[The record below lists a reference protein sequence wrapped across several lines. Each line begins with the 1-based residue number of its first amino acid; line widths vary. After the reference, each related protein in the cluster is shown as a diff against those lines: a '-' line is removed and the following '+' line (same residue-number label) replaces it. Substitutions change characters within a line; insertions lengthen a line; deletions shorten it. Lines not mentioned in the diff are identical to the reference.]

1 MDRDSGTHFA
11 SSPDGKAA
19 EAIRVAVTSGSTTA
33 RTEALEQLVQLVT
46 SRPLNEAQLQ
56 DVVRILLL
64 TLAYT
69 DGRTRHLALQ
79 ALEHVLL
86 QSHEQQKSSPSATAH
101 GPPLVAGLLRWL
113 ETEAKRAEKGGA
125 ASSRFVPLTW
135 ACIVYSTWPVG
146 GQRAQ
151 NGEWSNLVNSLA
163 ALVYCF
169 LDGRHDVKPSLR
181 KAVLTVARRAV
192 RSAPNVVPS
201 LVQLLT
207 SATSSATALRN
218 APLLGLTMDVVLR
231 LKPKKGVD
239 TSAIMKQVRPAV
251 QTFWAQHV
259 LGAKSLPPKHVMH
272 AFDDFLAATAGDDA
286 AEPSWLATLETS
298 LSQNPEVGIASVEAL
313 LSNLPESVL
322 SATHFRGRCIPL
334 VLASTKSAAV
344 ATREAA
350 THVGCKLVAG
360 IESASADDVG
370 KLRKFVLDSTCQ
382 LLKSGKTAS
391 PDHRAALYIILSSVP
406 PSEVTSVE
414 IQTTALA
421 ALSKESNEPVVRALL
436 QAVSIHVPYLL
447 AQNVAI
453 GASQTGSLVKAMQE
467 TKATTRRAAHA
478 AVGDVFWALSQSP
491 TERTDAA
498 VAFATGVLPGI
509 ESALKLLGSNPVNA
523 PSGPLEGYVAIAV
536 LKMRLRLWDIK
547 KIEDMLKANIT
558 MKGLLVGG
566 AKPSFLLWD
575 KVYRKATTA
584 EEELWLLRAIESV
597 IIADAATVEKDDA
610 LQSSLF
616 QVIAHLILHSS
627 HFETRTAA
635 TRTLASLQRTYSNLV
650 HSIVGRGLL
659 DWITQDLS
667 AAKTKPTSEDAPTP
681 VDLAPRFRP
690 ILLALAQFE
699 DEVEPTQREELLTR
713 LVVLAHHPRITSGS
727 SAVWVDMLLRAGLA
741 PERVVENRV
750 DELISLVL
758 TNAPADVEV
767 GHQLAP
773 PLAVVS
779 LLTSRLIHHSQAK
792 TLPEAAYAAASSLA
806 LINPTTIIPRLFKQL
821 GEDLDPKQLDFI
833 GTTEFGIWSTS
844 EGTTF
849 VDVLAAAKAN
859 EKGTAAIKKSKDR
872 EIELWEAELREA
884 LARKKPQVSTLSKAD
899 QRIFEQQLVVE
910 ADTRRKMRSALGR
923 VRRGFKLSICLVQ
936 SHAELVNEYLAS
948 IISEVLSVIASPAAS
963 LVAEDAFDTYLL
975 LGRVCSPRLGS
986 FEGALGVA
994 VLRSL
999 DAPVVP
1005 ESFRAEPLSAL
1016 VTRVLYRIR
1025 FLAEE
1030 TPFDSATFAY
1040 AAPLV
1045 NSATRA
1051 VDLKS
1056 ASLESVL
1063 EQMTLALD
1071 FLAYHARA
1079 CAGTAFP
1086 RLAVIN
1092 DILSVLSSFP
1102 ALARAATTTLVDVC
1116 EAIRDNA
1123 SALEIETVLAALRSE
1138 ETSLRFAC
1146 LQAVQPLDL
1155 TDLVFPA
1162 NLWVACHDSD
1172 HRNRELAVT
1181 AWDDNALDVPESF
1194 LEILLPLLSHHAA
1207 TIRTSAAEAVVAA
1220 LATHPT
1226 QLDETIAQLAA
1237 EYRDKAKEIV
1247 PQYDQ
1252 FGMIIEESLTAE
1264 DPWKTR
1270 EALGTTLRLA
1280 APLFEPRH
1288 VQSFFDLLIDDSAL
1302 GDRKQAVRSE
1312 MLEAAMS
1319 VIDFHGAENLQAL
1332 INRFEEFLRRPS
1344 TGDETQDYTFE
1355 SLVILLGRLAR
1366 HLDPADTRVKTVVA
1380 RLVDALKTPSE
1391 VVQAAVCDCL
1401 SPLARVVSDEVP
1413 ALVDQLM
1420 DELFHAEKYAER
1432 RGAAFGLAG
1441 FVRGRGISTLRE
1453 FSILGQLRDNAE
1465 DKKSMPARQGAVF
1478 AYEILSTV
1486 LGRLFEPYVTDIL
1499 PTLLASFGDTSREV
1513 RDATQDAAKA
1523 IMSQLSGH
1531 AVKLML
1537 PTLLEGLDEKQWRA
1551 KKGAID
1557 MIGNMAFLA
1566 PRQLSLSLPTI
1577 LPRLTEV
1584 LMDTHKQVRE
1594 AANSSLMRFGE
1605 VVTNPE
1611 IQVMTST
1618 LLDALVDPAK
1628 KTAKA
1633 LDALLSTTFAH
1644 FIDSSSLSLV
1654 VPILER
1660 GLRER
1665 SADIKR
1671 KASAI
1676 VGNMATITESQDL
1689 IPHLQQLVPLL
1700 RGVLIDP
1707 VPEARSTAAKSMGAL
1722 VERLGENNFP
1732 DLVESLMAV
1741 LKSPSSGVDQQGAA
1755 QGLAEV
1761 LQACGIDRLEGVLP
1775 TILSNTSNPR
1785 VYVREGHIS
1794 LLVFLPA
1801 TFGERFSPYLGRII
1815 QPVLNGLADDSDY
1828 VRDASMRAGRMI
1840 VANHSTKAIDLLLPE
1855 LESGLFDPSW
1865 RIRQSSVQLVGELLF
1880 RVSGVSGKV
1889 DGDED
1894 AEDDVDEPSIGSDA
1908 ARKALLETLGREK
1921 RDRVLSGLYIVRQ
1934 DSVGVVRQA
1943 ALHVWKA
1950 LVSNTPRM
1958 VREIL
1963 SVLMQIIVRI
1973 LAAPGAEQR
1982 ATAATTLAETCR
1994 KLGEAVIGEVIGI
2007 LRKAMSSSDRRQREG
2022 VCLALT
2028 ELMANTNRSSLEA
2041 HESAIIEAVRNAL
2054 VDPEPSV
2061 RTAAARAFDVAQQVI
2076 GTRSIDETIP
2086 TLLDALQQP
2095 GETADAALA
2104 ALQEVM
2110 QVRAEKI
2117 FPVLIPRL
2125 IAPPITAFN
2134 ARALAALVRV
2144 AGSAL
2149 GRRLTQIIDALQ
2161 HAQGVESDSSTAGD
2175 LDDALSAVLGS
2186 VEDHDSGLGSLLMHM
2201 LSLAKAEAPAKRVV
2215 GCNLFARF
2223 CSVTQADFD
2232 DFKVDWIRQLVSL
2245 LDDRAPEVIDAAW
2258 EALDALVKTVEK
2270 DEMEGFV
2277 VPLRRTI
2284 ESVGTPGVAVVGFS
2298 RPNGLKPLLPIL
2310 LQGLLA
2316 GTGEQREYS
2325 AHALGDLV
2333 ERTDPAAF
2341 KPYTIREFQIRLAE
2355 AKDRPCLTIFRPPNA
2370 LPRYT
2375 EVVGPLIRVI
2385 GDRFP
2390 PPVKSAILSTLTV
2403 LLNRVQQFVKP
2414 FFPQLQ
2420 RTFIKSLADA
2430 SSLSVR
2436 NRGVTAL
2443 GVLMQHQPRVDAVVT
2458 DLVNLA
2464 TTESGEIRDSVVN
2477 GLAAVVFSGGKNL
2490 TSGPQAA
2497 CVDLVSQ
2504 AFSEHG
2510 REPYNLAISRL
2521 LAGLATHDPSSIS
2534 FLVQS
2539 FLLGELPSTAL
2550 SSIAMRELIDT
2561 APRVLYEVD
2570 PSGTVE
2576 KVQKNAGSGMA
2587 PAIARPAR
2595 DTLALFKE
2603 RSPWCDDESLLAS
2616 L

>member
-19 EAIRVAVTSGSTTA
+19 EAIRFAVTSGSTTA

-46 SRPLNEAQLQ
+46 SRPLDEAQLQ

-86 QSHEQQKSSPSATAH
+86 QSHEQQKSRPSTTAH

-113 ETEAKRAEKGGA
+113 EIEAKRAEKGGA

-169 LDGRHDVKPSLR
+169 LDARHDVKPSLR

-192 RSAPNVVPS
+192 RSAPNVVPC

-239 TSAIMKQVRPAV
+239 RSAIIKQVRPAV

-259 LGAKSLPPKHVMH
+259 LGAKSLPPEHVMH
-272 AFDDFLAATAGDDA
+272 AFDDFLAATTGDDA
-286 AEPSWLATLETS
+286 AESSWFVTLESS

-360 IESASADDVG
+360 IESASPNDVG
-370 KLRKFVLDSTCQ
+370 KLRKSVLDSTCQ

-421 ALSKESNEPVVRALL
+421 ALSKESHEPVVRALL

-478 AVGDVFWALSQSP
+478 AVGDVFWALSQSL

-523 PSGPLEGYVAIAV
+523 PSGPLEGYVAVAV
-536 LKMRLRLWDIK
+536 LKTQLRLWDVK
-547 KIEDMLKANIT
+547 KIEDMLKANVT

-597 IIADAATVEKDDA
+597 IIADATTVEKNDA

-627 HFETRTAA
+627 YFETRTAA
-635 TRTLASLQRTYSNLV
+635 TRTLASLQRTNSNLV
-650 HSIVGRGLL
+650 HSIVGKGLL
-659 DWITQDLS
+659 DWITQDPS
-667 AAKTKPTSEDAPTP
+667 AGKTKPTSEDAPTP

-741 PERVVENRV
+741 PEKVVENRV
-750 DELISLVL
+750 DELLSLVL
-758 TNAPADVEV
+758 TNAPADVE
-767 GHQLAP
+767 
-773 PLAVVS
+773 
-779 LLTSRLIHHSQAK
+779 AK

-806 LINPTTIIPRLFKQL
+806 LINPTTIIPRLFEQL

-833 GTTEFGIWSTS
+833 GTTEFGIWSTP

-849 VDVLAAAKAN
+849 VDALGTAKAN

-872 EIELWEAELREA
+872 EIELWEAELRVA

-936 SHAELVNEYLAS
+936 SRAELVNEYLAS

-1051 VDLKS
+1051 VDPKS

-1102 ALARAATTTLVDVC
+1102 ALARTATTALVDVC

-1138 ETSLRFAC
+1138 ETSVRFAC
-1146 LQAVQPLDL
+1146 LQAIQPLDL

-1172 HRNRELAVT
+1172 HRNRQLAVT

-1207 TIRTSAAEAVVAA
+1207 TIRTSTAEAVVAA

-1288 VQSFFDLLIDDSAL
+1288 VQSFFDLLIDESAL

-1344 TGDETQDYTFE
+1344 KGDETQDYIFE

-1366 HLDPADTRVKTVVA
+1366 HLDPADERVKTVVA

-1401 SPLARVVSDEVP
+1401 SPLARVVSDDVP
-1413 ALVDQLM
+1413 ALVDQLL

-1441 FVRGRGISTLRE
+1441 FVRGRGVSTLRE

-1499 PTLLASFGDTSREV
+1499 PTLLACFGDTSREV

-1557 MIGNMAFLA
+1557 MMGNMAFLA

-1644 FIDSSSLSLV
+1644 FIDSSSLALV

-1921 RDRVLSGLYIVRQ
+1921 RDCVLSGLYIVRQ

-2144 AGSAL
+2144 AGSAV

-2161 HAQGVESDSSTAGD
+2161 HAQSVESDSSTAGD

-2245 LDDRAPEVIDAAW
+2245 LDDRSPEVIDAAW

-2270 DEMEGFV
+2270 DDMEGFV

-2325 AHALGDLV
+2325 AYALGDLV

-2341 KPYTIREFQIRLAE
+2341 KPYTIQ
-2355 AKDRPCLTIFRPPNA
+2355 
-2370 LPRYT
+2370 
-2375 EVVGPLIRVI
+2375 VVGPLIRVI

-2420 RTFIKSLADA
+2420 RTFIKSLTDA

-2464 TTESGEIRDSVVN
+2464 MTESGELRDSVVN
-2477 GLAAVVFSGGKNL
+2477 GLAAVVVSGGKNL

-2497 CVDLVSQ
+2497 CVDLVSE

-2587 PAIARPAR
+2587 PTIARPAR

>member
-1 MDRDSGTHFA
+1 MHHSSTPRLA
-11 SSPDGKAA
+11 SSSDGNAT
-19 EAIRVAVTSGSTTA
+19 ESIRHAVTSGSTTA

-46 SRPLNEAQLQ
+46 SRPLDEAQLQ

-69 DGRTRHLALQ
+69 DGRTRYLALQ

-86 QSHEQQKSSPSATAH
+86 KWHALRESTPPSAAP
-101 GPPLVAGLLRWL
+101 GPPLVAGLLRWV

-135 ACIVYSTWPVG
+135 ACTVYSTWPADA
-146 GQRAQ
+146 QRSKQ
-151 NGEWSNLVNSLA
+151 PEWLALINSIAVLVF
-163 ALVYCF
+163 CF
-169 LDGRHDVKPSLR
+169 LDARHDVKPSLR
-181 KAVLTVARRAV
+181 KAVTTVARRAV
-192 RSAPNVVPS
+192 RSSPNAVPS
-201 LVQLLT
+201 LVQVLT
-207 SATSSATALRN
+207 SATGSSTATRN
-218 APLLGLTMDVVLR
+218 APLLGLAVDVVLR
-231 LKPKKGVD
+231 LKPNRGVD
-239 TSAIMKQVRPAV
+239 GPAILQQVRPTV
-251 QTFWAQHV
+251 QSFWAQHV
-259 LGAKSLPPKHVMH
+259 LGAKTLPPRHVLH
-272 AFDDFLAATAGDDA
+272 AFDDFLAATTGDDGTGS
-286 AEPSWLATLETS
+286 SWLAALETS
-298 LSQNPEVGIASVEAL
+298 LLSSPEVGIASVEAL
-313 LSNLPESVL
+313 LSALPESVL
-322 SATHFRGRCIPL
+322 SSTHFRARCIPL
-334 VLASTKSAAV
+334 VLSSTKSAAV
-344 ATREAA
+344 PIREAA

-360 IESASADDVG
+360 IGSASSKDVE
-370 KLRKFVLDSTCQ
+370 KLRKSVLDSTCQ
-382 LLKSGKTAS
+382 LLKSGKTVS
-391 PDHRAALYIILSSVP
+391 PDHRAALYTVLSCVP
-406 PSEVTSVE
+406 PSETTSVE
-414 IQTTALA
+414 IQTTALM
-421 ALSKESNEPVVRALL
+421 ALPKESNEAVVRALL
-436 QAVSIHVPYLL
+436 QAVSTHIPYLL
-447 AQNVAI
+447 AQNVMI
-453 GASQTGSLVKAMQE
+453 GTSQTASLVKAMQE

-478 AVGDVFWALSQSP
+478 AVGNVFWALP
-491 TERTDAA
+491 HPPRERTDAA
-498 VAFATGVLPGI
+498 VAFAIGILPGI

-523 PSGPLEGYVAIAV
+523 PSGPLEGYVTVAV
-536 LKMRLRLWDIK
+536 LKTRLRLWDMK
-547 KIEDMLKANIT
+547 KIDDVLKTYAT
-558 MKGLLVGG
+558 MKGLLIVA

-575 KVYRKATTA
+575 KVYRKATTV
-584 EEELWLLRAIESV
+584 EEELWLLRALESV
-597 IIADAATVEKDDA
+597 IIADATTADKDEA

-616 QVIAHLILHSS
+616 QAIAHLLLHST
-627 HFETRTAA
+627 HFETRTAV
-635 TRTLASLQRTYSNLV
+635 TQTLASLQRINSSLV
-650 HSIVGRGLL
+650 HSIVRKGLL
-659 DWITQDLS
+659 DWITQDGS
-667 AAKTKPTSEDAPTP
+667 ATKAKPTSEDAPTP

-690 ILLALAQFE
+690 ILLALARFE
-699 DEVEPTQREELLTR
+699 KEVEPAQREELLTR

-727 SAVWVDMLLRAGLA
+727 SAVWVDMLLRAGLV
-741 PERVVENRV
+741 PEQVVANRA
-750 DELISLVL
+750 DELLSLVL
-758 TNAPADVEV
+758 QNAPADVE
-767 GHQLAP
+767 GK
-773 PLAVVS
+773 
-779 LLTSRLIHHSQAK
+779 RL
-792 TLPEAAYAAASSLA
+792 PNAAYAAASSLA
-806 LINPTTIIPRLFKQL
+806 LINPTIIIPRLFEQL
-821 GEDLDPKQLDFI
+821 GEDLDPKKLDFI
-833 GTTEFGIWSTS
+833 GNKEFGIWSTP

-849 VDVLAAAKAN
+849 VDVLGAAKAN
-859 EKGTAAIKKSKDR
+859 GKGTAAIKKSKDR
-872 EIELWEAELREA
+872 EIEIWEAELREA

-899 QRIFEQQLVVE
+899 QKLLEQQLLVE
-910 ADTRRKMRSALGR
+910 ADTRRQMRSALGR

-936 SHAELVNEYLAS
+936 SRAELVNEYLAS
-948 IISEVLSVIASPAAS
+948 IISEVLAVIASPAAS
-963 LVAEDAFDTYLL
+963 LVAEDAFETYLL

-986 FEGALGVA
+986 FQRALGVV

-1016 VTRVLYRIR
+1016 VTRVLYRIG

-1045 NSATRA
+1045 NTATRA
-1051 VDLKS
+1051 VDPKS

-1079 CAGTAFP
+1079 CAGTAIP

-1102 ALARAATTTLVDVC
+1102 VLARTATTALVDVC
-1116 EAIRDNA
+1116 EAIKDNA
-1123 SALEIETVLAALRSE
+1123 SAIEIETVLDALRSE
-1138 ETSLRFAC
+1138 ESSVRFAC
-1146 LQAVQPLDL
+1146 LQAIQPLDL
-1155 TDLVFPA
+1155 TDFVFPA

-1172 HRNRELAVT
+1172 RRNRQLAVT

-1194 LEILLPLLSHHAA
+1194 LVILLPLLSDHAA
-1207 TIRTSAAEAVVAA
+1207 TIRTSTAEAFVAA

-1252 FGMIIEESLTAE
+1252 FGMIIEASLTAE

-1344 TGDETQDYTFE
+1344 TGDETQDYIFE

-1366 HLDPADTRVKTVVA
+1366 HLEPTDEHVRTVVA

-1401 SPLARVVSDEVP
+1401 SLLARVVSDDVP
-1413 ALVDQLM
+1413 TLVDQLM
-1420 DELFHAEKYAER
+1420 NDLFHAEKYAER

-1486 LGRLFEPYVTDIL
+1486 LGRLFEPYVTEIL
-1499 PTLLASFGDTSREV
+1499 PTLLACFGDASREV
-1513 RDATQDAAKA
+1513 RDATQDTAKA

-1557 MIGNMAFLA
+1557 MMGNMAFLA

-1594 AANSSLMRFGE
+1594 AANSSLMRYGE

-1611 IQVMTST
+1611 IQIMTST

-1644 FIDSSSLSLV
+1644 VIDSSSLALV

-1676 VGNMATITESQDL
+1676 VGNMATITELQDL

-1761 LQACGIDRLEGVLP
+1761 LQACGIDRLEGLLP

-1894 AEDDVDEPSIGSDA
+1894 AEDDVDEPSVGSDA

-1934 DSVGVVRQA
+1934 DSVGVIRQA

-2007 LRKAMSSSDRRQREG
+2007 LRKAMSSTDRRQREG

-2054 VDPEPSV
+2054 VDSEPSV
-2061 RTAAARAFDVAQQVI
+2061 RTTAARAFDVAQQVI

-2149 GRRLTQIIDALQ
+2149 GRRLTQIVDALQ
-2161 HAQGVESDSSTAGD
+2161 HAQSVESDRATAED

-2186 VEDHDSGLGSLLMHM
+2186 VEDHESGLGNLLMHM

-2223 CSVTQADFD
+2223 CLVTQADFD

-2245 LDDRAPEVIDAAW
+2245 LDDRASEVIDAAW
-2258 EALDALVKTVEK
+2258 EALDALVKTIEK
-2270 DEMEGFV
+2270 EDMEGLV

-2284 ESVGTPGVAVVGFS
+2284 ESVGSPGVAVVGFS
-2298 RPNGLKPLLPIL
+2298 RPNGLKPLLPVL

-2316 GTGEQREYS
+2316 GTGEQREY
-2325 AHALGDLV
+2325 AAYALGDLV

-2341 KPYTIREFQIRLAE
+2341 KPYTIQ
-2355 AKDRPCLTIFRPPNA
+2355 
-2370 LPRYT
+2370 
-2375 EVVGPLIRVI
+2375 VVGPLIRVI

-2403 LLNRVQQFVKP
+2403 LLNRVHQFVKP

-2420 RTFIKSLADA
+2420 RTFIKSLTDA

-2443 GVLMQHQPRVDAVVT
+2443 GVLMQHQTRVDAVVT

-2464 TTESGEIRDSVVN
+2464 TTESGDIRDSVVN
-2477 GLAAVVFSGGKNL
+2477 GLAAVVVSGGKNL

-2497 CVDLVSQ
+2497 CVDLVSE

-2510 REPYNLAISRL
+2510 PEPYNLAISRL

-2539 FLLGELPSTAL
+2539 FLLGDVPSTAL
-2550 SSIAMRELIDT
+2550 SSIAMREIIDI
-2561 APRVLYEVD
+2561 APQVLYDVD

-2576 KVQKNAGSGMA
+2576 RVQKNAGSGMA

-2616 L
+2616 S